1 MRKLTVFMTFVAASG
16 ISVLS
21 MVGPVGAQ
29 TYKADDIIKH
39 FGPAAEPPKA
49 PAPLTRG
56 LCIGTEADCAKAG
69 HVVEAAKPPS
79 GFDLVVRFKYN
90 SDVLEPDAKL
100 NLDEFAKALKTPQLS
115 SQTFMVEGHTD
126 AAGSAGY
133 NLELSERRA
142 QAVVRYLGERG
153 VSAAKLVPKGY
164 GQSRPV
170 VSDPLSGDNRRVE
183 TRLRTQ

>member
-1 MRKLTVFMTFVAASG
+1 MRKLTVFMTFVALSG

-21 MVGPVGAQ
+21 AAVPAAAQ

-39 FGPAAEPPKA
+39 FGPAAAPKPPV
-49 PAPLTRG
+49 TRG
-56 LCIGTEADCAKAG
+56 LCIGTEAECAKAG

-153 VSAAKLVPKGY
+153 VSAAKLVPKGF

>member
-1 MRKLTVFMTFVAASG
+1 MRKLTVFMTFVALSG
-16 ISVLS
+16 ILVLS
-21 MVGPVGAQ
+21 AAAPAAAQ
-29 TYKADDIIKH
+29 TYKADDIVKH
-39 FGPAAEPPKA
+39 FGPAAAPKPPV
-49 PAPLTRG
+49 TRG
-56 LCIGTEADCAKAG
+56 LCIGTEAECAKAG

-153 VSAAKLVPKGY
+153 VSAAKLVPKGF